1 MAACLAVFRS
11 ILRSRAALTL
21 ARLASIASF
30 SVFSRCFSALALWIY
45 GLSAK
50 WLEYGRCCSY
60 MFNESSLML
69 EGVTLRLLVK
79 LVVEMLVD
87 LASSSVLD
95 KKTTKD
101 S

>member
-1 MAACLAVFRS
+1 
-11 ILRSRAALTL
+11 
-21 ARLASIASF
+21 
-30 SVFSRCFSALALWIY
+30 
-45 GLSAK
+45 
-50 WLEYGRCCSY
+50 
-60 MFNESSLML
+60 ML